1 MKLSSRRVKLTLL
14 KKNDMTRC
22 TRLELHFLL
31 SSYFNILN
39 IYNLELYTL
48 HKPINHNKC
57 QYTRKMPVVSEGY
70 PQYVDQKWAE
80 LNGKVEGA
88 FTDYDNART
97 FFFVNDEKS

>member
-1 MKLSSRRVKLTLL
+1 
-14 KKNDMTRC
+14 
-22 TRLELHFLL
+22 
-31 SSYFNILN
+31 
-39 IYNLELYTL
+39 
-48 HKPINHNKC
+48 
-57 QYTRKMPVVSEGY
+57 MPVVSEGY